1 MLHSEIHKLTNSVW
15 NEEELPQQWKEA
27 ISVPIYNKNDK
38 TDCSN
43 YTWISLL
50 STTYKILFNIL
61 VSRLT
66 PHVDE
71 IIGNHQCRFQCKTST
86 TDHIFCIRQI
96 LKKMQE
102 YNGTIRKS
110 FIDPE
115 KAYDSVRGGVL
126 YNILTESGI
135 CMTLVRLIKMCLN
148 DTVKST

>member
-1 MLHSEIHKLTNSVW
+1 M
-15 NEEELPQQWKEA
+15 
-27 ISVPIYNKNDK
+27 
-38 TDCSN
+38 
-43 YTWISLL
+43 SLL
-50 STTYKILFNIL
+50 ATAYKILFNIL

-66 PHVDE
+66 PHVDK
-71 IIGNHQCRFQCKTST
+71 IIGNHQCGFQCKTST

-135 CMTLVRLIKMCLN
+135 CMTLVRLIRMCLN